1 MSLNIGD
8 NFKYLGKKFLD
19 NRESFNTLEEMRACT
34 GVPKGFIT
42 LCYEDNKRYEYNGTE
57 WIPYITTGEVNLD
70 GYAKIEDIP
79 TKTSNLENDSKK

>member
-42 LCYEDNKRYEYNGTE
+42 LCYEDNKRYEY
-57 WIPYITTGEVNLD
+57 
-70 GYAKIEDIP
+70 KR
-79 TKTSNLENDSKK
+79 